1 VSWSHLRP
9 ASSVMM
15 HGVID
20 TVTAAAAAAAAA
32 VAALECLC
40 IDVLDFECLARRCTP
55 DFR

>member
-1 VSWSHLRP
+1 
-9 ASSVMM
+9 MM